1 MPRLAVLLQRAKL
14 GIYQPISFS
23 ALLSIRRWNLPKRRP
38 LNSSVRTVSCLM
50 KGYRRAEVERS
61 GLMTRSFN
69 NQVQEILQS
78 ELEYYKSKSHEYR
91 ELEVK
96 LKKRLEA
103 TFNKYI
109 STNDSPKILQ
119 IADTVYYEDGGC
131 IYRCRIPNG
140 VRLPEVVLRLDEL
153 RFLRPKDADFQRIR
167 VSPGQKY
174 LACGVR
180 TSREEASFCV
190 VVRLGARPEVA
201 HVLPGVFSF
210 EWGTDDVLFYTIA
223 EKLKSQQVFRLLL
236 ASNAVTPEVVYRE
249 KDPRFFVEVI
259 STKDGR
265 FVTVNSNSKSSS
277 EVWLIDCSQPL
288 GQLQIVQERVPG
300 IIYHV
305 EHWGNQLYI
314 LTNWGATKEYQLVK
328 TPLSSP
334 GIESWQTVSA
344 VRERAKLVDMELL
357 EDHCVMLLKCRGRLH
372 MDVFS
377 LREPESVKSVQL
389 PAWACTI
396 ETEASLK
403 HKANEFSFQ
412 LSSPVQPPISFVYS
426 VEDDGLYIQEDE
438 TGSNVISDYNVK
450 RLEVPSEDGTLVPV
464 TVFQRRSPKPLRERP
479 LLVQVYGAY
488 GMDLNLG
495 FEPEQ
500 MVLLED
506 DWVLAYCHVR
516 GGGEL
521 GLNWHEAGRLDR
533 KHKGAEDLWAGV
545 SHLHTMGYSKPRL
558 TALAANSAGGV
569 LAGALCNTYPHLIR
583 AVLLRAPFLDVLDTM
598 LDPSLPLTIE
608 EQEEWGDPLTDRN
621 LLEYIKSYCPY
632 QNIKPQRYPSM
643 FITAYQDDQRVLLG
657 SVLRYVSKLRNAVA
671 VDSHEHNA
679 RDEGELPG
687 ILLDIQPGGA
697 HFGSTDWEESIREV
711 ARHYAFLYKAL
722 GLDV

>member
-38 LNSSVRTVSCLM
+38 LDSSVRTVSCLM

-140 VRLPEVVLRLDEL
+140 KVFRCEMVVATKYA
-153 RFLRPKDADFQRIR
+153 FQGASYHPGHPKNLHSWYSS
-167 VSPGQKY
+167 V
-174 LACGVR
+174 
-180 TSREEASFCV
+180 CV
-190 VVRLGARPEVA
+190 IFKNQSKSA
-201 HVLPGVFSF
+201 VLLTA

-516 GGGEL
+516 
-521 GLNWHEAGRLDR
+521 AG
-533 KHKGAEDLWAGV
+533 
-545 SHLHTMGYSKPRL
+545 
-558 TALAANSAGGV
+558 N
-569 LAGALCNTYPHLIR
+569 
-583 AVLLRAPFLDVLDTM
+583 
-598 LDPSLPLTIE
+598 
-608 EQEEWGDPLTDRN
+608 
-621 LLEYIKSYCPY
+621 
-632 QNIKPQRYPSM
+632 
-643 FITAYQDDQRVLLG
+643 
-657 SVLRYVSKLRNAVA
+657 
-671 VDSHEHNA
+671 
-679 RDEGELPG
+679 RD
-687 ILLDIQPGGA
+687 
-697 HFGSTDWEESIREV
+697 
-711 ARHYAFLYKAL
+711 
-722 GLDV
+722 